1 MATSERDNTDWT
13 LEFFDRA
20 QRQFDRLDPHARD
33 RITTKLDDIVNDEW
47 RDPGDYIEPLT
58 GTPHGKLR
66 VGQFRLGVET
76 DHDAL
81 VLNVYTIEKR
91 EGAYRPGDD

>member
-1 MATSERDNTDWT
+1 MPTSDGNTTEWT
-13 LEFFDRA
+13 WELFDRA
-20 QRQFDRLDPHARD
+20 QRQFDRLDPD
-33 RITTKLDDIVNDEW
+33 
-47 RDPGDYIEPLT
+47 DYIEPLT
-58 GTPHGKLR
+58 GAPHGKLR

-76 DHDAL
+76 DHTAM